1 MIGKLMSLVGAI
13 SALAISDAVET
24 ASDKELQELLTNGIH
39 MQVGDMY
46 LISFSGDTLA

>member
-1 MIGKLMSLVGAI
+1 MISKLISLVGAI
-13 SALAISDAVET
+13 SALAISNAVDT
-24 ASDKELQELLTNGIH
+24 TSDKELQELLKNGIH